1 MLYKNS
7 RFKRIIFNKHTTN
20 LKTIISRRS
29 LRNLSLLL
37 LLFEF
42 NSFFFLINKIDNI
55 INTSVSC
62 ELPPMALLYHYHVT
76 TSVSRDQYTT
86 RGRESRVPQI
96 VITATQICFAAS
108 ALLNW

>member
-42 NSFFFLINKIDNI
+42 NNFSFLIEIIDNI
-55 INTSVSC
+55 IYASKHATNYCHVS
-62 ELPPMALLYHYHVT
+62 P
-76 TSVSRDQYTT
+76 SVSRDQYTLPLEGVLVT
-86 RGRESRVPQI
+86 
-96 VITATQICFAAS
+96 
-108 ALLNW
+108 